1 MSTTQMKQLKKN
13 DFLSVL
19 TETPMTKGQLVEA
32 LDEYEF
38 IPTYLDFLIDHFK
51 AQGKIIIGEGE
62 IAGTPTFARKGKKS
76 GGPRNVFRVINHMVA
91 PEDSEDDDADDI
103 LVHSLE
109 SKEITGNLS
118 DEDKEAGW
126 SMTEKAAIKKAC
138 SDVFASYKADTA
150 AIKLLTLDVEDDKAE
165 DDKTDPAE

>member
-1 MSTTQMKQLKKN
+1 MPTQMKQLKKN

-19 TETPMTKGQLVEA
+19 TETPMTRRQLVEA

-51 AQGKIIIGEGE
+51 AQGKVIVGTAE
-62 IAGTPTFARKGKKS
+62 ISGDATFARKGKKT
-76 GGPRNVFRVINHMVA
+76 GGPRDVFRVIDG
-91 PEDSEDDDADDI
+91 EDGGYE
-103 LVHSLE
+103 LK

-126 SMTEKAAIKKAC
+126 SMTEKAAVKKAT
-138 SDVFASYKADTA
+138 SDVFASYKASTA
-150 AIKLLTLDVEDDKAE
+150 AIKALLEADETAE
-165 DDKTDPAE
+165 DEAA